1 MKTNAPQK
9 LANTS
14 ESWASLARRV
24 PWALVLLSALVSGVP
39 LTVSAQASR
48 TVEFEINVAEAWRQ
62 DGGVWMRVV
71 QRGVITNA
79 AEVDYRTEPGTAQ
92 PGVDYVPVSGRLQF
106 PPYAGDGYGLVLTV
120 PILTNSPPG
129 GDKDFRVMLAAP
141 SAGFTLGIPNEVTVR
156 ILNDGVGFALE
167 PRFGTN
173 GVYELP
179 EPAGD
184 ALVDVVI
191 LGDTATR
198 PVSVGY
204 RTEPVSATPGQDYTP
219 VSGTLTFSA
228 GETRKTIA
236 IPIVNDSLYESL
248 GNYLGTVESF
258 RLRLENPAGGL
269 PLSRPREVEIGIRD
283 NDLGYVIAG
292 LNDNAELLVEEK
304 AGPVTVSVNRLGDF
318 GIPSTVH
325 YVVTTNSDSFGQ
337 GRAVAGVDFLP
348 TEGTLTFGP
357 SETNQTFTITLLD
370 DNLIEG
376 YKDFFIRLS
385 EGTGGILIATP
396 EVRVFIRDSEQNLV
410 RVDPDFS
417 PDWPL
422 DPLTTVVAPDGK
434 ILLVTP
440 TDRLTGEDGFLV
452 VRLLPDGRVDPTWHA
467 PAIGGFIT
475 SLVVDTAGQVL
486 LAAGA
491 DILYDWNQP
500 DGTELHPDFSVNGV
514 ACRHL
519 ARLRE
524 DGSLDTDFSVQFPT
538 GTRVVALARQS
549 DGKILVSLRS
559 QQGDE
564 LFRLHSTGAVDTTF
578 KPFMAPEGSLDRI
591 YPAPEGAI
599 FLGGYDSPYFWRL
612 NSDGRPDAGFQH
624 TQESSLRA
632 MQPDGRLLV
641 GVYIND
647 VVYLARLTA
656 DGRLDSTF
664 TPFADPSGNSIGP
677 LPTIDGKIW
686 ILQSGP
692 ADFLYELRRKNADG
706 ADDPTWPP
714 ASIWGVTY
722 GCGPWP
728 TVLASPDG
736 NLLLTRE
743 GAQSVNGQHPHASL
757 VRLLVNAPLP
767 RFELDAASGMVPEN
781 GGKVPLKLVLC
792 GFHAEPLTVTWHTE
806 GGTARPGLDYIPAG
820 GTLTFAINES
830 EATFEIELIDN
841 GIPDTDRTLR
851 LRLQGPPPESRDYP
865 LVELTI
871 ANDDLGFLP
880 PGIQR
885 FPNGRVLLRA
895 TGLRTHLGFGDGGY
909 LETSANLRDW
919 SEADL
924 GGDGPFFQADYELL
938 DRTAPT
944 NAARFYRL
952 HRW

>member
-1 MKTNAPQK
+1 MKTNAYLQ
-9 LANTS
+9 LAVTF

-24 PWALVLLSALVSGVP
+24 PWALALMCALVSGVP

-106 PPYAGDGYGLVLTV
+106 PPSAGDGYGLVLTV

-156 ILNDGVGFALE
+156 ILNDGIGFALE

-204 RTEPVSATPGQDYTP
+204 RTEPVSATPGEDYTP

-236 IPIVNDSLYESL
+236 IPIVNDSRYESA
-248 GNYLGTVESF
+248 GNYLGGVESF
-258 RLRLENPAGGL
+258 RLRLENPVGGL

-292 LNDNAELLVEEK
+292 LNNNYELLVEEK
-304 AGPVTVSVNRLGDF
+304 AGTVTVSVNRQGDF
-318 GIPSTVH
+318 GIPSSVH
-325 YVVTTNSDSFGQ
+325 YVVTTNSDSGGQ

-385 EGTGGILIATP
+385 EGTGGVLIATP

-434 ILLVTP
+434 IVLVTP

-452 VRLLPDGRVDPTWHA
+452 VRLLPDGRVDPTWQA
-467 PAIGGFIT
+467 PTIKGFID

-486 LAAGA
+486 FAAGA
-491 DILYDWNQP
+491 DLAYYRNPP

-514 ACRHL
+514 ARRHL
-519 ARLRE
+519 ARLHP
-524 DGSLDTDFSVQFPT
+524 DGSLDTGFSVQFPT
-538 GTRVVALARQS
+538 GTRVGALARQS
-549 DGKILVSLRS
+549 DGKILVALRS

-578 KPFMAPEGSLDRI
+578 ERFLEPEGIREI
-591 YPAPEGAI
+591 YPVPEGAS
-599 FLGGYDSPYFWRL
+599 FLAGYGDAIWRL
-612 NSDGRPDAGFQH
+612 NSDGRPDAGFQPPAG
-624 TQESSLRA
+624 SYLRA

-641 GVYIND
+641 RVPIND
-647 VVYLARLTA
+647 VLYLARLTA

-664 TPFADPSGNSIGP
+664 TPFADPGGSIA
-677 LPTIDGKIW
+677 LSTMDGKVW
-686 ILQSGP
+686 ILQYGLF
-692 ADFLYELRRKNADG
+692 DYNYLELRRKNADG
-706 ADDPTWPP
+706 ADDPAWPP
-714 ASIWGVTY
+714 ASMRDPAY
-722 GCGPWP
+722 GCGPSYP
-728 TVLASPDG
+728 ELLASPDG

-743 GAQSVNGQHPHASL
+743 GAQLVNGQHPHASL

-767 RFELDAASGMVPEN
+767 RFELDPASGMVPEN

-820 GTLTFAINES
+820 GTLTFAVNES
-830 EATFEIELIDN
+830 EAAFEIELIDN

-851 LRLQGPPPESRDYP
+851 LRLQSPPPESRDYP

-871 ANDDLGFLP
+871 ANDDLGFP
-880 PGIQR
+880 PGGIQR
-885 FPNGRVLLRA
+885 FPNGRVLLRP
-895 TGLRTHLGFGDGGY
+895 TGYRTDTGFGGGAS
-909 LETSANLRDW
+909 LEASDNLRAW
-919 SEADL
+919 SEPDL
-924 GGDGPFFQADYELL
+924 GGDWPGFNAGHSEVI

-952 HRW
+952 YRE